1 MTHQSRVIVTGG
13 NGTVGAAVCEALR
26 ERGFVPIGW
35 DRRFA
40 PPDDEAAGEAFIER
54 EQPGAIMALAVAS
67 QPTGM
72 ENEGAIVNV
81 EWPARLAR
89 IARQR
94 GIPFLFTSTVMVYT
108 NDAKPPFTTDNE
120 PDETEGYGAEKL
132 RAERAIRE
140 ANPGAIIARIGWQI
154 GLERGGNH
162 MVENL
167 ESRHDKGETI
177 DASTKWLP
185 ACSFLPDT
193 ANALVE
199 LVERNDGGL
208 HHIDANEGWD
218 FFQIVTAL
226 NELRGGRWRV
236 NATDDF
242 VYDQRLVN
250 EPRLAESIATRL
262 PSLATLPTP

>member
-13 NGTVGAAVCEALR
+13 NGTVGRVACEALR

-40 PPDDEAAGEAFIER
+40 PPDDEEAGNAFIER
-54 EQPGAIMALAVAS
+54 ERPGAIMALAVAS
-67 QPTGM
+67 QQTGI
-72 ENEGAIVNV
+72 ENEGPIVNV
-81 EWPARLAR
+81 EWPTRLAR
-89 IARQR
+89 IARER

-108 NDAKPPFTTDNE
+108 NNATRPFTTDNE

-162 MVENL
+162 MVEHI
-167 ESRHDKGETI
+167 ESRHEEGETI
-177 DASTKWLP
+177 DASTEWLP

-193 ANALVE
+193 AEALVG
-199 LVERNDGGL
+199 LVERNASGL
-208 HHIDANEGWD
+208 HHVDGNEGWN

-226 NELRGGRWRV
+226 NDSRGGRWNV

-242 VYDQRLVN
+242 VYDQRLIN
-250 EPRLAESIATRL
+250 EPRLAASIATRL
-262 PSLATLPTP
+262 PSLATLPIS